1 MARARKTIDISDLPE
16 LLRIVE
22 EVRASEEPYV
32 LQWENEDVA
41 VLMPV
46 APAGKRRR
54 KRERTQAEY
63 EAFRSAA
70 GGWSDVDI
78 DKFIEQIYADRRRG
92 DRPPVKL

>member
-32 LQWENEDVA
+32 LQRENEDVA

-54 KRERTQAEY
+54 KRERTQADY
-63 EAFRSAA
+63 EAFLSAA
-70 GGWSDVDI
+70 GSWKDVDV
-78 DKFIEQIYADRRRG
+78 DAFIADIYESRRRSS
-92 DRPPVKL
+92 RPPVKL